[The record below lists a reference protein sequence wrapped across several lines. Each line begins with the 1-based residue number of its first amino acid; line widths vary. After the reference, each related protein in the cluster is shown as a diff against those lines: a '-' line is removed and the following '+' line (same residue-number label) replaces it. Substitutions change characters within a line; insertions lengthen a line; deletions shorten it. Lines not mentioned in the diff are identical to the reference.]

1 MRIINFIFFCLFSIS
16 LISQGVDLGK
26 IVYLEGQVELGKK
39 DSWYK
44 AKIGSVIKSDESLK
58 TYPNAMVEILWNND
72 SKTTIEENSEMEINT
87 LFESSSTAVAQET
100 EGIFSRFK
108 NLFKSNSK
116 KAKAEEGGIRR
127 SKAESDSVPNSK
139 SMYWK
144 EINEVSYQDAAKFY
158 ENGDY
163 LKAITAFKSFLNQQ
177 PTDKMA
183 KYAMFALG
191 HSYIMVNNNT
201 KAKETFEKFVVRYAN
216 DGMKGDAEQILTKLS
231 I

>member
-1 MRIINFIFFCLFSIS
+1 MG
-16 LISQGVDLGK
+16 QGKDLGK
-26 IVYLEGQVELGKK
+26 IVYLEGQVELGKN

-44 AKIGSVIKSDESLK
+44 AKIGSVVKSDESLK
-58 TYPNAMVEILWNND
+58 TYPNAMVEIQWSND
-72 SKTTIEENSEMEINT
+72 GKTTIEENSEMTIST
-87 LFESSSTAVAQET
+87 LFESNSTEVAIET

-108 NLFKSNSK
+108 NLFKSSSK
-116 KAKAEEGGIRR
+116 NAKAEEGGIRR
-127 SKAESDSVPNSK
+127 SKAESDSVPNAK

-144 EINEVSYQDAAKFY
+144 QINEVSYQEAANFY

-163 LKAITAFKSFLNQQ
+163 LKAITSFKSFLNQK